1 MLRANADHGAL
12 GEATMTMLIAAA
24 AAFVL
29 LHLLI
34 AGTLVRGMIVTLTGE
49 GAYLGL
55 FSLATLAALV
65 WMIVA
70 FGAARADPANTTL
83 WSLMPQARHGV
94 IGLVLIAFLFMVPGL
109 LTNSPTRVQGGS
121 VVDKPNAVTGMTRIS
136 RHPFLWGIVIW
147 AAAHLIANGR
157 LADLI
162 LFGSLLVLGLLG
174 PPSIDTKRMRA
185 LGERY
190 AAFKAQTSNIPFVAI
205 IQGRQSLKL
214 GEIWWRLL
222 VAVVV
227 FVGVLMVHRYAFGV
241 SPLG

>member
-1 MLRANADHGAL
+1 
-12 GEATMTMLIAAA
+12 MTMLIAAA

-34 AGTLVRGMIVTLTGE
+34 SGTPVRGMIVTMTGE
-49 GAYLGL
+49 GIYLGL

-70 FGAARADPANTTL
+70 FGAARTDPANATL
-83 WSLMPQARHGV
+83 WTLMPQARHGV
-94 IGLVLIAFLFMVPGL
+94 MGLMLVAFVFMIPGL
-109 LTNSPTRVQGGS
+109 LTNSPTRVKGGS
-121 VVDKPNAVTGMTRIS
+121 VVEKPNAISGMTRIT
-136 RHPFLWGIVIW
+136 RHPFLWGVVFW

-157 LADLI
+157 VADLI
-162 LFGSLLVLGLLG
+162 LFGSLLILGLLG

-185 LGERY
+185 LGDRY
-190 AAFKAQTSNIPFVAI
+190 AAFKAHTSNIPFAAI
-205 IQGRQSLKL
+205 LQGRQKLKL
-214 GEIWWRLL
+214 GEIWWRLI

-227 FVGVLMVHRYAFGV
+227 FAAVLWAHPYAFGV

>member
-1 MLRANADHGAL
+1 
-12 GEATMTMLIAAA
+12 MTMLIAAA
-24 AAFVL
+24 ATFVL

-34 AGTLVRGMIVTLTGE
+34 AGTPVRGMIVTLTGE
-49 GAYLGL
+49 GIYLGL

-70 FGAARADPANTTL
+70 FGAARSDPANTTL
-83 WSLMPQARHGV
+83 WTLMPQARHAV
-94 IGLVLIAFLFMVPGL
+94 IGLVLIAFLFMIPGL

-121 VVDKPNAVTGMTRIS
+121 VVEKPNAITGMTRIT

-147 AAAHLIANGR
+147 AGAHLTANGR
-157 LADLI
+157 IADLI
-162 LFGSLLVLGLLG
+162 LFGSLLILGLFG

-185 LGERY
+185 LGDRY
-190 AAFKAQTSNIPFVAI
+190 GAFKAHTSNIPFAAI
-205 IQGRQSLKL
+205 LQRRQTLKL
-214 GEIWWRLL
+214 GEIWWRLI

-227 FVGVLMVHRYAFGV
+227 FAAVLWAHRLAFGA